1 MSAKLKTIIIG
12 AGVFLISLIALY
24 FIGRILNPPA
34 QQVYV
39 AVREIQI
46 GEALAPDAVQLVS
59 VRVPDVAPYVTVSDI
74 NTYGFTK
81 VIETIHQGM
90 FVPKAA
96 LSYEQNTASVN
107 RVAASIADPNSV
119 AIVVPVTPLTSPSD
133 LVVGDRVSLIV
144 SVGSATFLTGDM
156 SAQPTAPVGGSSLD
170 AVAANAGAL
179 ILGGNNQSQNPFDL
193 LNPTPTVSATP
204 RITMPISKNLVVDAR
219 ILRIL
224 YDMKLNPSFNTSQ
237 GGQTSEMT
245 KGDIKAIVVSIP
257 RTVEEA
263 LAYGINNGEVRV
275 AVLDPLAK
283 KENTNI
289 SAGMSWDDMVAFY
302 RWQRQLWLMTPPPLD
317 SVNAP
322 GASSLYATLMATNY
336 PSATPTVTPIP
347 SFTPT
352 SQPTPNGWT
361 IEMVQTA
368 TAMAN
373 SPLVPT
379 ETPAAKK

>member
-283 KENTNI
+283 KENTNV